1 MNLERSLLQSARL
14 DCSSPTS
21 SRMAVGLD
29 CQLGSLHRS
38 ELVYRCDVFSHSA
51 AAGSSLP
58 FQAYSPYSF
67 TKKPAVWLPKNSV
80 PSFSQRDSH
89 PCLTKPRA
97 QISVEKSVDLPT
109 IQRRL
114 EPTPPVT
121 MEDLTRPTAYWPEC
135 EFENV
140 EQSKFPITEAQW
152 LDSFPSSQ
160 NDGQLQAFTIPESD
174 LFYQRELLNSEQ
186 PTIQGQILSQPPNSL
201 WNLQASDINRGQLNL
216 PPSVGTSEE
225 QGLLDSSVI
234 PPLSNPSLEPYIFP
248 LTPPSSTRDEGA
260 SPTDEAGASHQ
271 QVTDI
276 GPQIGFDGST
286 SHSRGLPIT
295 NTDLSIPL
303 TPQYLCPEIAW
314 SNEDFVKL
322 FEAEPFLPNLD
333 SFEYGSAEQSMLNNG
348 WESRARVPSQDVGQ
362 SCKKSQPGGW
372 PSPASHQLLYSNA
385 YPAIPSNAFD
395 QASTFTNSTAPM
407 PNYHFDVPDQPPQ
420 PEASSIMSSLFDGLS
435 PDVDHP
441 ITRRRVGVK
450 APLRA
455 TAKDRE
461 LIEWKSQGLS
471 YKEIKARGAFDEAE
485 STLRGRYRTL
495 TKPKHLRVRKPEWQ
509 QKDVRIVY
517 H

>member
-1 MNLERSLLQSARL
+1 
-14 DCSSPTS
+14 
-21 SRMAVGLD
+21 MAVGLD

-51 AAGSSLP
+51 ATGSSLP
-58 FQAYSPYSF
+58 FPACLPYSF
-67 TKKPAVWLPKNSV
+67 TKKPAVWLLKDSV

-89 PCLTKPRA
+89 PCHMGPRA

-114 EPTPPVT
+114 QPTPPMT
-121 MEDLTRPTAYWPEC
+121 MEDLTRSITCRPEC
-135 EFENV
+135 ESENR
-140 EQSKFPITEAQW
+140 EQSEFPITEARW

-160 NDGQLQAFTIPESD
+160 NDGQLQVFTIPESD
-174 LFYQRELLNSEQ
+174 LFYQGESLDLEQ
-186 PTIQGQILSQPPNSL
+186 PTTQGQILSQPPPSVWSL
-201 WNLQASDINRGQLNL
+201 RTSDISGQLNL
-216 PPSVGTSEE
+216 PPSLGTSEE
-225 QGLLDSSVI
+225 QGLFDSSIV
-234 PPLSNPSLEPYIFP
+234 PPLSIPSLEPYAFP
-248 LTPPSSTRDEGA
+248 LTPPPSTRGEGA

-271 QVTDI
+271 QVTDN

-286 SHSRGLPIT
+286 SHSSGLSIT
-295 NTDLSIPL
+295 NTDLSIPP
-303 TPQYLCPEIAW
+303 TSQYLCPEITS
-314 SNEDFVKL
+314 SNEDFFKI
-322 FEAEPFLPNLD
+322 FEAESFLPNLD

-348 WESRARVPSQDVGQ
+348 WALRTRVPSRDVGQ
-362 SCKKSQPGGW
+362 SCKKNQPGEW
-372 PSPASHQLLYSNA
+372 LSPASYQLPYSNA
-385 YPAIPSNAFD
+385 YPEIPSNAFD
-395 QASTFTNSTAPM
+395 QASTFTNSTPPM

-450 APLRA
+450 AHPRA

-461 LIEWKSQGLS
+461 LIDWKNQGLS
-471 YKEIKARGAFDEAE
+471 YKEIKARGGFDEAE

-517 H
+517 HQWLAETDMLADSHPS